1 MSGVTPFIYI
11 GVILVGVIAGFGMS
25 ALLHRTRLGTK
36 RREAEEQITKSLRD
50 AERDVDAKTR
60 EAHLE
65 AKDIAFK
72 ARLELEEET
81 RRRQDALAVTEKQV
95 TKVEENLERRVGSA
109 DKRDSELQKREQSL
123 SKKES
128 LAAEKAVELDRSV
141 VEQRQALERV
151 SGLTAEKAKE
161 MLILEMEC
169 EAKFDA
175 EKMIK
180 QIEDHARET
189 AEVTAIETI
198 TKAVQRVTRDYVAEA
213 TLSVVP
219 LSNESMKG
227 RIIGKEG
234 RNIRALEAAT
244 GVDFVVDETPE
255 AVIISGFDL
264 MRREV
269 AKISLERLMA
279 DGRIHPTRIEE
290 VVERVTKD
298 VEKLMIDDAQRVIL
312 ELGLHNVHIELVKLL
327 GRLKY
332 RTSYGQNNLMH
343 AREAALISGMMAAEL
358 GLDVRLARRGGLM
371 HDIGKALSHEVE
383 GPHAM
388 IGADV
393 AKKYGESPKI
403 VNAIA
408 AHHEQVDPI
417 CPESVLVAAAEA
429 LSASRPGARRET
441 LETYVKRLE
450 KLEKLATDF
459 KGVDKAYAI
468 QAGREVRVVVQHR
481 ELSDIE
487 SSQISRELAKKV
499 EQELTYPGQIKI
511 TVLRESRYV
520 AYAR

>member
-1 MSGVTPFIYI
+1 MSGVAPYI
-11 GVILVGVIAGFGMS
+11 WVILVGIISGFGIN
-25 ALLHRTRLGTK
+25 ALFQRTRLVIK
-36 RREAEEQITKSLRD
+36 RRESEEHIDKILHD
-50 AERDVDAKTR
+50 AEREVVAKIR
-60 EAHLE
+60 EADLE

-72 ARLELEEET
+72 AKLELEQESK
-81 RRRQDALAVTEKQV
+81 RRMDDLASAEK
-95 TKVEENLERRVGSA
+95 KVHKLEENLERKVGGVE
-109 DKRDSELQKREQSL
+109 KRESELQKREQSL

-128 LAAEKAVELDRSV
+128 QLTEKATELDRGLA
-141 VEQRQALERV
+141 EQRQALERV

-161 MLILEMEC
+161 VLIAGLEN

-175 EKMIK
+175 AKMIK
-180 QIEDHARET
+180 QIEDSARDT
-189 AEVTAIETI
+189 AEATALETI
-198 TKAVQRVTRDYVAEA
+198 TKAVQRVTRDYVSEA
-213 TLSVVP
+213 TISVVP
-219 LSNESMKG
+219 LPSESMKG

-244 GVDFVVDETPE
+244 GVDLVIDETPE

-298 VEKLMIDDAQRVIL
+298 LEKLMIDEAQRVIL
-312 ELGLHNVHIELVKLL
+312 ELGLHNVHIELIKLL

-343 AREAALISGMMAAEL
+343 AREAALISGMMASEL

-371 HDIGKALSHEVE
+371 HDIGKSLSHEVE

-441 LETYVKRLE
+441 LEAYVKRLE
-450 KLEKLATDF
+450 KLEKLATGF
-459 KGVDKAYAI
+459 NGVDKAYAI
-468 QAGREVRVVVQHR
+468 QAGREIRVVVQHK
-481 ELSDIE
+481 ELSDVE
-487 SSQISRELAKKV
+487 TAQISRELAKKV

>member
-1 MSGVTPFIYI
+1 MSGVAPYI
-11 GVILVGVIAGFGMS
+11 WVILVGIIIGFGIN
-25 ALLHRTRLGTK
+25 ALFQRTRLVTK
-36 RREAEEQITKSLRD
+36 CRESEEHIDKILHDAEREVGAKIREAE
-50 AERDVDAKTR
+50 
-60 EAHLE
+60 LE

-72 ARLELEEET
+72 AKLELEQESK
-81 RRRQDALAVTEKQV
+81 RRLDDLASAEKRMH
-95 TKVEENLERRVGSA
+95 KLEENLERKVGGVE
-109 DKRDSELQKREQSL
+109 KRESELQKREQSL

-128 LAAEKAVELDRSV
+128 QLTEKATELDRGLA
-141 VEQRQALERV
+141 EQRQALERM

-161 MLILEMEC
+161 MLIAGLEN

-175 EKMIK
+175 AKMIK
-180 QIEDHARET
+180 QIEDNARDT
-189 AEVTAIETI
+189 AEATALETI
-198 TKAVQRVTRDYVAEA
+198 TKAVQRVTRDYVSEA
-213 TLSVVP
+213 TISVVP
-219 LSNESMKG
+219 LPNESMKG

-244 GVDFVVDETPE
+244 GVDLVIDETPE

-290 VVERVTKD
+290 VVERVTKEL
-298 VEKLMIDDAQRVIL
+298 EKLMIDEAQRVIL
-312 ELGLHNVHIELVKLL
+312 ELGLHNVHIELIKLL

-343 AREAALISGMMAAEL
+343 AREAALISGMMASEL

-371 HDIGKALSHEVE
+371 HDIGKSLSHEVE

-441 LETYVKRLE
+441 LEAYVKRLE
-450 KLEKLATDF
+450 KLEKLATGF
-459 KGVDKAYAI
+459 NGVDKAYAI
-468 QAGREVRVVVQHR
+468 QAGREIRVVVQHK
-481 ELSDIE
+481 ELSDVE
-487 SSQISRELAKKV
+487 TAQISRELAKKV